1 MIDAY
6 ASPLTRD
13 SQSTVQGQQINIPAM
28 QVAPGVTAPAM
39 NMTAPGQ
46 TITNEADRVGGLTNP
61 QYKAMA
67 GSMDRNALA
76 QALMGGLQGDA
87 RDKIGYERQL
97 AATAEDRAFQ
107 RENWARQSEEQRLN
121 READNALADKRLAFT
136 EAQAD
141 RRASAQRNHELRM
154 MDAAGRKEEQK
165 RLGAAWSSYS
175 DAKKRGGD
183 VDMLEG
189 TVRDLDRVI
198 GMTASTDFRGGNLQD
213 IKTQIGS
220 ALGSLGVAGGS
231 SLVQNATS
239 MQEIDGI
246 LAANM
251 GDIVKQFGPPYSDA
265 DMKIAQR
272 AAGLAQAGNT
282 KEAMLTLSTIRRE
295 KLWRQAQ
302 TYNNRLDAEA
312 KAAKAVGLNN
322 LDFSVHRANLD
333 PWKGVDALAK
343 KYGKKS
349 VSKSSGMQPLSEE
362 DQSLVYKYLRGT

>member
-39 NMTAPGQ
+39 NMTAPSQ
-46 TITNEADRVGGLTNP
+46 TITNEADRVGGFTNP
-61 QYKAMA
+61 QLKAMA
-67 GSMDRNALA
+67 PAMDRGALA
-76 QALMGGLQGDA
+76 SALMNLHGGDFQYGRQRQDQLADTASA
-87 RDKIGYERQL
+87 RDFTKQQW
-97 AATAEDRAFQ
+97 AEQAKQSALDRA
-107 RENWARQSEEQRLN
+107 
-121 READNALADKRLAFT
+121 ADNALADKRLAFQESNANMRMQMQISAAERAAST
-136 EAQAD
+136 AAQ
-141 RRASAQRNHELRM
+141 
-154 MDAAGRKEEQK
+154 KEEIK
-165 RLGAAWSSYS
+165 RIGNAWSTYG
-175 DAKKRGGD
+175 DAKKRGGE

-198 GMTASTDFRGGNLQD
+198 GMTAATNFRGGNLQN

-231 SLVQNATS
+231 DLVQNATDL
-239 MQEIDGI
+239 QQIDGI

-251 GDIVKQFGPPYSDA
+251 SDIVKQFGPPYSDA

-282 KEAMLTLSTIRRE
+282 KEAMIALATLRRE
-295 KLWRQAQ
+295 KLWHQAN

-312 KAAKAVGLNN
+312 RAAKSVGLNN
-322 LDFSVHRANLD
+322 LDFSVHRAKLP

-343 KYGKKS
+343 QYGRKGAAGAGNEPTYSDGDKA
-349 VSKSSGMQPLSEE
+349 LI
-362 DQSLVYKYLRGT
+362 DKYLRGS